1 MSVFNVAIKENV
13 ALVEYN
19 NPPLNILTMENLKN
33 LEQIILELN
42 NQAEVSVIVFTMK
55 MQGKVYCAGMDL
67 DEMLAS
73 KEEVGGIESYCK
85 VSKQYY
91 SVFDRV
97 EKPII
102 YVYDGI
108 VRGGGVEMSF
118 FADFRIAG
126 EHINLALPEIG
137 IGIIPGGGGT
147 QTLAR
152 LIGEGSA
159 KDLIMTGRSVK
170 AEEMKLI
177 GLVQRIFPSESLLE
191 DALEFASNLAKYSPQ
206 ALRSAKLSIHK
217 GRQVDLYEG
226 LALETAVFVDNF
238 KTEDAT
244 EGITAFK
251 EKRQPVFKNR

>member
-1 MSVFNVAIKENV
+1 MSVFTVTIQENV

-19 NPPLNILTMENLKN
+19 NPPLNILTMENLKQ
-33 LEQIILELN
+33 LEQIMLELN
-42 NQAEVSVIVFTMK
+42 DQAEVSVIVFTMK

-73 KEEVGGIESYCK
+73 KEEVDGIESYCR

-97 EKPII
+97 EKPTI

-126 EHINLALPEIG
+126 ERINLALPEIG

-152 LIGEGSA
+152 LIGEAPA

-170 AEEMKLI
+170 AEEMKSI
-177 GLVQRIFPSESLLE
+177 GLVQRVFPSESLLE
-191 DALEFASNLAKYSPQ
+191 DALSFASDLAKHSPQ
-206 ALRSAKLSIHK
+206 GLRSAKRSIHK
-217 GRQVDLYEG
+217 GRQVDLYKG

-238 KTEDAT
+238 ETEDAT